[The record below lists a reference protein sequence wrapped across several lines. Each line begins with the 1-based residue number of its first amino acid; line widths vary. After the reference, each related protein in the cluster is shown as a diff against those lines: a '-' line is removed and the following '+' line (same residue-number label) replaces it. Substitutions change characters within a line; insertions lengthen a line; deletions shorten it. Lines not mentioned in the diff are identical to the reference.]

1 MNNLFEQARTF
12 ATSVHQRI
20 GHQRKYYDQPYHAHL
35 QAVAKL
41 VAGEV

>member
-1 MNNLFEQARTF
+1 MNNLIEQARTF
-12 ATSVHQRI
+12 ATSAHQRI
-20 GHQRKYYDQPYHAHL
+20 GHQRKYYNQPYHVHL